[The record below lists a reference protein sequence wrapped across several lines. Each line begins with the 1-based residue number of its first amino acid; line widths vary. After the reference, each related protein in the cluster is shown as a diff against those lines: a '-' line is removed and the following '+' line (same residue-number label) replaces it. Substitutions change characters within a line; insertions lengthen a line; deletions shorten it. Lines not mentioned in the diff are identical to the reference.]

1 MVNSILQHIKGPNSH
16 LLVCLEDVL
25 SGNRADS
32 CAQRLD
38 DSVRHFCAYT
48 GGVGVQDTEVALIT
62 LHHQLQRAPLR
73 EHAAEVYCTLLTPPA
88 STCKHKY
95 ISYDS
100 TCLKLKG
107 QKKVE
112 VALVSTLQC

>member
-1 MVNSILQHIKGPNSH
+1 MHWPNSH

-38 DSVRHFCAYT
+38 DSVRHFGAYT
-48 GGVGVQDTEVALIT
+48 GGVGVQDAEVALIT

-73 EHAAEVYCTLLTPPA
+73 EHAADVYCTLLTPPA

-95 ISYDS
+95 ISYDR
-100 TCLKLKG
+100 CKIKEE
-107 QKKVE
+107 KVAE
-112 VALVSTLQC
+112 LWC

>member
-88 STCKHKY
+88 STWKHKY

-100 TCLKLKG
+100 TCLRGKKKLKWH
-107 QKKVE
+107 
-112 VALVSTLQC
+112 